1 MLFINKFMFITP
13 NLHIYASE
21 IPKFPPFSWV
31 NPDLLLA
38 PSFPSPPQRPEAAPA
53 ARDSAQAAA
62 GPKREGPQDPA
73 SCHLTQCWEPASRAK

>member
-38 PSFPSPPQRPEAAPA
+38 PSFPHHRLSALKRPQLRATQRKLPLG
-53 ARDSAQAAA
+53 RSVKVLKILQAV
-62 GPKREGPQDPA
+62 
-73 SCHLTQCWEPASRAK
+73 T